1 MNSLDINSY
10 SKKDLIDILKLPNEY
25 NKEMV
30 NNQCKTMKKNLE
42 KNITL
47 SEIQKRNYV
56 IFLDSASNLLTK
68 DIPVY
73 SNYMTKDKLVASD
86 VVDAGGTFLIDVPK
100 PDYGLSF
107 SQKEFPGIFN
117 PLEKRVL
124 TKNLNIDSRFRE
136 NYFSSLSTDFHLDLP
151 LRFKSVISTIVTTIE
166 IPLSF
171 HIFSN
176 TYNNNYFTLIVNGL
190 SLVILIPNG
199 NYSVTSLIQYINNYL
214 NEVAEKDT
222 DYELFQ
228 YILFTIDY
236 FVDSDSNR
244 SGSFRTIV
252 SINSSYNDEEPINF
266 QLDFSSNKDGINDK
280 NTPLPLKMG
289 WIMGF
294 RLGFYE
300 NNNNYVS
307 EGLMDIGG
315 PRYFYLIVNDYN
327 NNVDDGFYGAFNS
340 SILNK
345 NILARIGL
353 YQNDLVLTSSSA
365 LSVINSRRI
374 YFGPVV
380 VQKLHIQLVDEYG
393 RIVDLNNMDFSFV
406 LTMEY
411 IYNI

>member
-73 SNYMTKDKLVASD
+73 SNYMTKEKLVASD

-107 SQKEFPGIFN
+107 SQKEFPGIIN

-136 NYFSSLSTDFHLDLP
+136 NYFSSLSTDFHIDLP

-190 SLVILIPNG
+190 SLVIILPNG
-199 NYSVTSLIQYINNYL
+199 NYSATSLIQYINNYL
-214 NEVAEKDT
+214 IEVAEKDS

-228 YILFTIDY
+228 YILFTLDY

-252 SINSSYNDEEPINF
+252 SINSGYNDEEPINF

-307 EGLMDIGG
+307 EGLMDVGG

-327 NNVDDGFYGAFNS
+327 NNVSKILENDILGF
-340 SILNK
+340 
-345 NILARIGL
+345 
-353 YQNDLVLTSSSA
+353 
-365 LSVINSRRI
+365 
-374 YFGPVV
+374 
-380 VQKLHIQLVDEYG
+380 
-393 RIVDLNNMDFSFV
+393 
-406 LTMEY
+406 
-411 IYNI
+411 

>member
-86 VVDAGGTFLIDVPK
+86 VVEAGGTFLIDVPK

-107 SQKEFPGIFN
+107 SQKEFPGIIN

-136 NYFSSLSTDFHLDLP
+136 NYFSSLSTDFHIDLP

-190 SLVILIPNG
+190 SLVIILPNG
-199 NYSVTSLIQYINNYL
+199 NYSATSLIQYINNYL
-214 NEVAEKDT
+214 IEVAEKDS

-228 YILFTIDY
+228 YILFTLDY

-307 EGLMDIGG
+307 EGLMDVGG

-380 VQKLHIQLVDEYG
+380 VQKLHVQLVDEYG

>member
-10 SKKDLIDILKLPNEY
+10 SKNELMDILKLPTEY

-30 NNQCKTMKKNLE
+30 YKQCETLKKNLE

-47 SEIQKRNYV
+47 SEIQRKNY
-56 IFLDSASNLLTK
+56 ITFLDSASNLLTK
-68 DIPVY
+68 DIPIY
-73 SNYMTKDKLVASD
+73 SNYLSKDTLKASE
-86 VVDAGGTFLIDVPK
+86 VVDAGSTFLIDVPK

-107 SQKEFPGIFN
+107 SQKEFPGVFN

-136 NYFSSLSTDFHLDLP
+136 NYFSSLSTDFHVDLP
-151 LRFKSVISTIVTTIE
+151 MRFKSVISIIVTTIE

-176 TYNNNYFTLIVNGL
+176 TYNNNFFTLIVNGI
-190 SLVILIPNG
+190 SLVIQIPGG
-199 NYSVTSLIQYINNYL
+199 NYSASTLIQYINNYL
-214 NEVAEKDT
+214 TDIAEKNS
-222 DYELFQ
+222 DYDLFQ
-228 YILFTIDY
+228 YILFSLDY
-236 FVDSDSNR
+236 YVDDNNDR

-252 SINSSYNDEEPINF
+252 SINSGYTGEEPINF
-266 QLDFSSNKDGINDK
+266 QLDFASNKDGFEDK
-280 NTPLPLKMG
+280 NIPLPLKMG

-294 RLGFYE
+294 RLGYYE

-307 EGLMDIGG
+307 EGLMDLGG

-380 VQKLHIQLVDEYG
+380 LQKLHIQLVDEYG

>member
-10 SKKDLIDILKLPNEY
+10 SKNELMDILKLPTEY

-30 NNQCKTMKKNLE
+30 NKQCETLKKNLE

-47 SEIQKRNYV
+47 SEIQRKNY
-56 IFLDSASNLLTK
+56 ITFLDSASNLLTK
-68 DIPVY
+68 DIPIY
-73 SNYMTKDKLVASD
+73 SNYLSKDTLKASE
-86 VVDAGGTFLIDVPK
+86 VVDAGSTFLIDVPK

-107 SQKEFPGIFN
+107 SQKEFPGVFN

-136 NYFSSLSTDFHLDLP
+136 NYFSSLSTDFHVDLP
-151 LRFKSVISTIVTTIE
+151 MRFKSVISIIVTTIE

-176 TYNNNYFTLIVNGL
+176 TYNNNFFTLIVNGI
-190 SLVILIPNG
+190 SLVIQIPGG
-199 NYSVTSLIQYINNYL
+199 NYSASTLIQYINNYL
-214 NEVAEKDT
+214 TDIAEKNS
-222 DYELFQ
+222 DYDLFQ
-228 YILFTIDY
+228 YILFSLDY
-236 FVDSDSNR
+236 YVDDNNDR

-252 SINSSYNDEEPINF
+252 SINSGYTGEEPINF
-266 QLDFSSNKDGINDK
+266 QLDFASNKDGFEDK
-280 NTPLPLKMG
+280 NIPLPLKMG

-294 RLGFYE
+294 RLGYYE

-307 EGLMDIGG
+307 EGLMDLGG

-380 VQKLHIQLVDEYG
+380 LQKLHIQLVDEYG

>member
-10 SKKDLIDILKLPNEY
+10 SKKELMDILKLPNEY

-30 NNQCKTMKKNLE
+30 NKQCETMKKNLE

-47 SEIQKRNYV
+47 SEIQKKNY
-56 IFLDSASNLLTK
+56 ITFLDSASNLLTK
-68 DIPVY
+68 DIPIY
-73 SNYMTKDKLVASD
+73 SNYLTKETLKASE
-86 VVDAGGTFLIDVPK
+86 VVEAGGTFLIDVPK

-107 SQKEFPGIFN
+107 SQKEFPGVFN

-136 NYFSSLSTDFHLDLP
+136 NYFSSLSTDFHVDLP
-151 LRFKSVISTIVTTIE
+151 LRFKSVISIIVTTIE

-176 TYNNNYFTLIVNGL
+176 TYNNNFFTLIVNGI
-190 SLVILIPNG
+190 SLVIQVPDG
-199 NYSVTSLIQYINNYL
+199 NYSATSLIQYINNYL
-214 NEVAEKDT
+214 TEVAEKNSEYD
-222 DYELFQ
+222 LFQ
-228 YILFTIDY
+228 YILFSLDY
-236 FVDSDSNR
+236 YVDEDSNR

-252 SINSSYNDEEPINF
+252 SINSGYTEEEPINF
-266 QLDFSSNKDGINDK
+266 KLDFASNKDGFEDK
-280 NTPLPLKMG
+280 NIPLPLKMG

-294 RLGFYE
+294 RLGYYE
-300 NNNNYVS
+300 NTNNYVS
-307 EGLMDIGG
+307 EGLMDLGG

-380 VQKLHIQLVDEYG
+380 LQKLHVQLVDEYG

>member
-10 SKKDLIDILKLPNEY
+10 SKKELMDILKLPNEY

-30 NNQCKTMKKNLE
+30 NKQCETMKKNLE
-42 KNITL
+42 KNISL
-47 SEIQKRNYV
+47 SEIQKKNY
-56 IFLDSASNLLTK
+56 ITFLDSASNLLTK
-68 DIPVY
+68 DIPIY
-73 SNYMTKDKLVASD
+73 SNYLTKETLKASE
-86 VVDAGGTFLIDVPK
+86 VVEAGGTFLIDVPK

-107 SQKEFPGIFN
+107 SQKEFPGVFN

-136 NYFSSLSTDFHLDLP
+136 NYFSSLSTDFHVDLP
-151 LRFKSVISTIVTTIE
+151 LRFKSVISIIVTTIE

-176 TYNNNYFTLIVNGL
+176 TYNNNFFTLIVNGI
-190 SLVILIPNG
+190 SLLIQVPDG
-199 NYSVTSLIQYINNYL
+199 NYSATSLIQYINNFL
-214 NEVAEKDT
+214 TEVADKNSEYD
-222 DYELFQ
+222 LFQ
-228 YILFTIDY
+228 YILFSLDY
-236 FVDSDSNR
+236 YVDQDSNR

-252 SINSSYNDEEPINF
+252 SIKSSYTEEEPINF
-266 QLDFSSNKDGINDK
+266 KLDFASNKDGFEDK
-280 NTPLPLKMG
+280 NIPLPLKMG

-294 RLGFYE
+294 RLGYYE

-307 EGLMDIGG
+307 EGLMDVGG

-380 VQKLHIQLVDEYG
+380 LQKLHVQLVDEYG
-393 RIVDLNNMDFSFV
+393 RIVNLNNMDFSFV

>member
-10 SKKDLIDILKLPNEY
+10 TKKELIDILKLPNEY

-30 NNQCKTMKKNLE
+30 NNQCEIMKKNLE

-56 IFLDSASNLLTK
+56 TFLDTASNLLTK

-73 SNYMTKDKLVASD
+73 SNYMTKDTLIASD

-100 PDYGLSF
+100 TDYGLSF
-107 SQKEFPGIFN
+107 SQKEFPGIIN

-190 SLVILIPNG
+190 SLVIILPNG
-199 NYSVTSLIQYINNYL
+199 NYSSTSLIQYINNYL
-214 NEVAEKDT
+214 IEVAEKDS

-228 YILFTIDY
+228 YILFTLDY

-252 SINSSYNDEEPINF
+252 SINSGYNDEEPINF
-266 QLDFSSNKDGINDK
+266 QLDFC
-280 NTPLPLKMG
+280 
-289 WIMGF
+289 
-294 RLGFYE
+294 
-300 NNNNYVS
+300 
-307 EGLMDIGG
+307 
-315 PRYFYLIVNDYN
+315 
-327 NNVDDGFYGAFNS
+327 
-340 SILNK
+340 
-345 NILARIGL
+345 
-353 YQNDLVLTSSSA
+353 
-365 LSVINSRRI
+365 
-374 YFGPVV
+374 
-380 VQKLHIQLVDEYG
+380 
-393 RIVDLNNMDFSFV
+393 
-406 LTMEY
+406 
-411 IYNI
+411 